1 MLVALGVVLFTVVSA
16 SYSGSDPTR
25 ISAQVVTGIG
35 FLGAGTILRMGAEIK
50 GLTSAASIWATAAI
64 SMAVG
69 RGGPYFIVATVSTIL
84 AIITLF
90 YVDKVEKKYRPHAEP
105 CLLRVRLLNRS
116 ILHDLIEKLNYE
128 NIELKS
134 INIVQGEPE
143 IEVSMEVSGM
153 GSTAIQIATQVHGV
167 LGANWATSSTQ
178 ANP

>member
-1 MLVALGVVLFTVVSA
+1 
-16 SYSGSDPTR
+16 
-25 ISAQVVTGIG
+25 
-35 FLGAGTILRMGAEIK
+35 MGAEIK